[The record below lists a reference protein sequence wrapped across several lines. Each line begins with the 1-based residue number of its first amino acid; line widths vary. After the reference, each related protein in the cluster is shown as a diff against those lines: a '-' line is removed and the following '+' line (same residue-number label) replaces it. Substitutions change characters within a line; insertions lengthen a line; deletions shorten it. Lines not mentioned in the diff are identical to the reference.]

1 MSWAVTVGP
10 ARAVTA
16 IRIEET
22 RIDQHVS
29 SCTTRSDAEL
39 HCAWLWKILL
49 DFNLRSLQFLCC
61 NTSQGLPF
69 CCQICYV
76 GVVPRLISSMLS
88 LWSGQFLL
96 ECCLAKVNV
105 LCLIGCVSMLR
116 QGARERANAIGH
128 AGSNSPRIAR
138 VKTQRWSTAGCDG
151 PVELESFCIVG
162 QFVRLLLA

>member
-39 HCAWLWKILL
+39 HCTWMWKILL
-49 DFNLRSLQFLCC
+49 DFNLPSLLFLCC

-69 CCQICYV
+69 CCQICNV
-76 GVVPRLISSMLS
+76 GVVPRLIGSMLS

-96 ECCLAKVNV
+96 VCCLAKVN
-105 LCLIGCVSMLR
+105 GVSMLR
-116 QGARERANAIGH
+116 HGARERAHAIGY

-138 VKTQRWSTAGCDG
+138 VKTQRWSSAGCDG
-151 PVELESFCIVG
+151 PVELESVCIVG
-162 QFVRLLLA
+162 QLFVRLLLA